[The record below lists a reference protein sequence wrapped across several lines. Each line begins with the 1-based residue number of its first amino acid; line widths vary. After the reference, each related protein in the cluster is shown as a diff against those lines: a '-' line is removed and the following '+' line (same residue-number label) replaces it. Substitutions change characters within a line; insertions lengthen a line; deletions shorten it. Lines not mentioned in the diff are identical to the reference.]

1 MIGSKNPSQTI
12 FLLFLLIILVLSSGA
27 NSWLVQAHTGDDA
40 RGELLPG
47 EGRSDLL
54 VRFDEQERLRV
65 IVQLRVG
72 GQTKSG
78 ELMTSSIHQAQGDVL
93 GEVKSGQLRVIHEY
107 DYIPFMA
114 LEVDR
119 AAFEALQNNPNVI
132 GIEEDVLMKPMLTES
147 VPLIGADDVWLEG
160 VTGAGQV
167 VAILDT
173 GVDKN
178 HPALVGKVVEEA
190 CYSTTNALEGST
202 SLCPDGVQEST
213 ADESGMPCDITG
225 CEHGTHVA
233 GIVAGNNDVIQGV
246 AKDSKLIAIQVF
258 SLING
263 GSLGSW
269 STDQIRGLERVY
281 ALKDTYNIASVNLSL
296 GSVSVFS
303 SVCDNLEGNQAYKQA
318 VDNLRDVG
326 IATVA
331 ASGNE
336 GSSTGISSP
345 ACISSVISVGAT
357 TKYDEVAY
365 YSNSTSFLD
374 LLAPGGDYDGYNPE
388 KAILSTIP
396 NNGYGYMV
404 GTSMAAPHV
413 AGAWALMKSYDDS
426 LDVDYLL
433 NVFKITGKLITDP
446 GNGLDFP
453 RIDVFEA
460 YSKYNE
466 LEPYDI
472 LASDGL
478 NPVFVSLTWSEQSNV
493 TYKVY
498 RNIENSPDTAT
509 LLASGLVLNS
519 YDDASANPGTIYY
532 YWVKACNNVICSDFS
547 TPDTGWRD
555 YVMVPAP
562 EGVSASDGEF
572 TDKVQVSWYG
582 IGDADSYAV
591 FRNLENSFDDAEE
604 MGTTTTMLSFD
615 DLTAESGENYYY
627 WVKACVDTTCS
638 NESLSDVGF
647 RLEFFNVFLP
657 LTIK

>member
-1 MIGSKNPSQTI
+1 M
-12 FLLFLLIILVLSSGA
+12 SSGA
-27 NSWLVQAHTGDDA
+27 NSWLVQAQTGDDA

-54 VRFDEQERLRV
+54 VRFDQQERQRV
-65 IVQLRVG
+65 IVHLRVE
-72 GQTKSG
+72 GQAKSG

-147 VPLIGADDVWLEG
+147 VALIGADDVWLEG

-396 NNGYGYMV
+396 NDGYGYMV
-404 GTSMAAPHV
+404 GTSMATPHV
-413 AGAWALMKSYDDS
+413 AGAWALMKSFNPDLTVDD
-426 LDVDYLL
+426 LL
-433 NVFKITGKLITDP
+433 NVLKITGKKIY
-446 GNGLDFP
+446 DFGEYYP
-453 RIDVFEA
+453 RIDVLSAYKLILFPEFLIEA
-460 YSKYNE
+460 SNGISLNSVE
-466 LEPYDI
+466 IAWNPLENATY
-472 LASDGL
+472 
-478 NPVFVSLTWSEQSNV
+478 
-493 TYKVY
+493 YKVY
-498 RNIENSPDTAT
+498 RNPINDPNDAT
-509 LLASGLVLNS
+509 LLTSNLINNS
-519 YDDASANPGTIYY
+519 YSDNPGSVGTIYF
-532 YWVKACNNVICSDFS
+532 YWVKAGNESLCSDFYQPDPGWMKYED
-547 TPDTGWRD
+547 TPPR
-555 YVMVPAP
+555 P

-572 TDKVQVSWYG
+572 TEKVQISWYG
-582 IGDADSYAV
+582 VGDVTHYEV
-591 FRNLENSFDDAEE
+591 FRSTENIFSEDNLLDD
-604 MGTTTTMLSFD
+604 SVDINQYD

-627 WVKACVDTTCS
+627 WVTACVDEDCS
-638 NESLSDVGF
+638 DPSPSDVGY
-647 RLEFFNVFLP
+647 RIENYNVFLP